1 MLVTASFFFDGIIL
15 NKTTKIQY
23 TKEVKGMTYY
33 DYFYGDD
40 TNGIKIFCS
49 QQRMTTT
56 KIALGMSRA
65 NA

>member
-1 MLVTASFFFDGIIL
+1 
-15 NKTTKIQY
+15 
-23 TKEVKGMTYY
+23 MTYY